1 MMSRLCVWDELPAQ
15 TRVAGYL
22 SRAVASD
29 AVSHAYLFVGPTGS
43 GKITAAKAL
52 ACALFCDDGG
62 CGSCPTCR
70 RVLSGF
76 HPDVHEVHPE
86 GAATYVIQQ
95 IRDII
100 HDVHLKPVQARRK
113 IYIVGEAERFDAPS
127 ANAFLKTLEEPPDN
141 VVIILMTRSYDAVMP
156 TIASRCQVV
165 RFRPIPPSVAE
176 ALLVQRSGA
185 DTAQARAALAAA
197 GGVVP
202 RAEDL
207 LGSPGRLA
215 ARDLAL
221 DTLKRLAVMDG
232 YDILEAARELLAA
245 AKAPLDEVKSVHSD
259 ELEEHR
265 ALLGKQSSTKSLED
279 RQKRELTSRE
289 REGLSEI
296 IGVTES
302 WLRDCLV
309 VSQGADALV
318 GNTDVAD
325 ALVEVAAVITP
336 RAALTA
342 ISAAETARKR
352 ITYNVSPQLAIEAML
367 FDIQEVLRCP
377 R

>member
-1 MMSRLCVWDELPAQ
+1 MARPCVWDELPAQ
-15 TRVAGYL
+15 TRVVGYL
-22 SRAVASD
+22 RRAVSSD

-43 GKITAAKAL
+43 GKKTAAKAL

-62 CGSCPTCR
+62 CGTCPACY
-70 RVLSGF
+70 RVLGGT
-76 HPDVHEVHPE
+76 HPDVHVVRPE
-86 GAATYVIQQ
+86 GAATYIVEQ

-113 IYIVGEAERFDAPS
+113 IYIVGEAERFDASS

-156 TIASRCQVV
+156 TIASRCQIV
-165 RFRPIPPSVAE
+165 RFRPVPSSVAE
-176 ALLVQRSGA
+176 ALLVQRVGV
-185 DTAQARAALAAA
+185 DTAQARAALAAS

-215 ARDLAL
+215 ARDLVL
-221 DTLKRLAVMDG
+221 DTLKRLPVMDG
-232 YDILEAARELLAA
+232 YDVVESAQELLSA
-245 AKAPLDEVKSVHSD
+245 AKAPLDEVKGTQAD
-259 ELEEHR
+259 ELEERR
-265 ALLGKQSSTKSLED
+265 ALLGKQVSTKSLEE
-279 RQKRELTSRE
+279 RHKRELTSRE
-289 REGLSEI
+289 REGLAEI

-309 VSQGADALV
+309 IAQGAGELVANADVSDALE
-318 GNTDVAD
+318 
-325 ALVEVAAVITP
+325 EVAGVITP
-336 RAALTA
+336 RAALAA
-342 ISAAETARKR
+342 ISAAETARTR

>member
-1 MMSRLCVWDELPAQ
+1 MARPCVWDELPAQ

-22 SRAVASD
+22 RTAVASD

-62 CGSCPTCR
+62 CGACPTCY
-70 RVLSGF
+70 RVLGGL

-86 GAATYVIQQ
+86 GATTYVIDQV
-95 IRDII
+95 RDII
-100 HDVHLKPVQARRK
+100 HDVHLRPVQATRK
-113 IYIVGEAERFDAPS
+113 IYIVGEAERFNAES

-156 TIASRCQVV
+156 TIASRCQIV

-176 ALLVQRSGA
+176 ALLVQRSGT
-185 DTAQARAALAAA
+185 DVTQARSALAAS

-207 LGSPGRLA
+207 LRSPGRLA
-215 ARDLAL
+215 ARSLVL
-221 DTLKRLAVMDG
+221 ETLKRLTVMDG
-232 YDILEAARELLAA
+232 FDIIESARELLAA
-245 AKAPLDEVKSVHSD
+245 VKAPLDEVKTVQSD

-265 ALLGKQSSTKSLED
+265 SLLGKKVSTKPIEE
-279 RQKRELTSRE
+279 RHKRELTSRE
-289 REGLSEI
+289 REGLAEI
-296 IGVTES
+296 IGVTQS

-309 VSQGADALV
+309 VSQGAGELTA
-318 GNTDVAD
+318 NADVSD

-336 RAALTA
+336 RAALAA